1 MMNIYVI
8 EYDNKVSQE
17 GYSTIDKAMEHLFKQ
32 GYKQIIGWRFEYKN
46 SVALIKEIKIVQI
59 MCFFKVS

>member
-17 GYSTIDKAMEHLFKQ
+17 GYSTIDKAMKHLFKQ
-32 GYKQIIGWRFEYKN
+32 GYKQIIGWRFEYNN
-46 SVALIKEIKIVQI
+46 SVALIKEIKIV
-59 MCFFKVS
+59 

>member
-17 GYSTIDKAMEHLFKQ
+17 GYNTIDKAMKHLFKQ
-32 GYKQIIGWRFEYKN
+32 GYKQVIGWRFEYNN
-46 SVALIKEIKIVQI
+46 SVALIKEIKIV
-59 MCFFKVS
+59 